1 MLFLSHFS
9 IGLVKF
15 HYLWHTLMTV
25 SIRLFMFLHFY
36 ALAWHYTVYIILHLF
51 SIDNFEIK
59 YCSYINIH
67 QEIKKDRIPNILIAN
82 GVLSIVTPYP
92 CFVCVVLYV
101 PALIFVNVNSK
112 CGLKSRSY
120 RNRMS

>member
-1 MLFLSHFS
+1 MLAKGVNFLDICNDHIYIKLVSLNVKNVHILMLFLSHFS

-15 HYLWHTLMTV
+15 YYLWHTLMKV

-67 QEIKKDRIPNILIAN
+67 QEKER
-82 GVLSIVTPYP
+82 
-92 CFVCVVLYV
+92 
-101 PALIFVNVNSK
+101 
-112 CGLKSRSY
+112 
-120 RNRMS
+120 